1 MNDNT
6 RKAFLD
12 LVSGRK
18 TGVLPAAARTALRV
32 ASAPY
37 AFVAI
42 ARSAAFDI
50 GLIATERVDRP
61 VISIG
66 NVTVGGTGKTP
77 MVEYVARYLR
87 EKGLRVAIL
96 SRGYGSDP
104 EGGSNDEALM
114 LDANLPDVPHLQGA
128 DRAALARVAI
138 EELETE
144 AIVLDDGH
152 QHRRLG
158 RDLNVVLI
166 DATNPFGYSWTLPGG
181 LLREPLRTGLKRAN
195 VVILTRSDLVSPDTR
210 EAIRRKVARFAP
222 AGFVWCEGVHRPI
235 EVIDFAGSVF
245 EPGWLEGREVVL
257 FCGLG
262 NPDAFRTTVE
272 NLGARVRDV
281 RWFPDHHRYSQNDIA
296 DLSRWVAASGAEL
309 ALTTQKDSVKLPV
322 ESLGAR
328 PLLALR
334 IGMVFERGEA
344 EFQEKLDAAVRL
356 RPND

>member
-6 RKAFLD
+6 RKAYLD
-12 LVSGRK
+12 LISGRK
-18 TGVLPAAARTALRV
+18 KGVLAAAARTALRI
-32 ASAPY
+32 ASVPY
-37 AFVAI
+37 AIVSTF
-42 ARSAAFDI
+42 RSSAFDF
-50 GLIATERVDRP
+50 GLIATNRVDRP

-66 NVTVGGTGKTP
+66 NLTTGGTGKTP
-77 MVEYVARYLR
+77 MVEYVARHLR
-87 EKGLRVAIL
+87 ERGLRVAIL

-128 DRAALARVAI
+128 DRSALARVAI
-138 EELETE
+138 DELETE

-166 DATNPFGYSWTLPGG
+166 DATNPFGYGWTLPGG

-195 VVILTRSDLVSPDTR
+195 AVVLTRSDLVPADTR
-210 EAIRRKVARFAP
+210 ESIRRKVARFAP
-222 AGFVWCEGVHRPI
+222 AGFVWCECVHRPI
-235 EVIDFAGSVF
+235 EVIDFGGAVF
-245 EPGWLEGREVVL
+245 EPGWLAGKEVAL

-262 NPDAFRTTVE
+262 NPDAFRATVE

-296 DLSRWVAASGAEL
+296 ELSRWVAASGAEL

-322 ESLGAR
+322 ESLGGR

-334 IGMVFERGEA
+334 IGMVFDRGET
-344 EFQEKLDAAVRL
+344 EFQAILDSATRP

>member
-1 MNDNT
+1 M
-6 RKAFLD
+6 A
-12 LVSGRK
+12 V
-18 TGVLPAAARTALRV
+18 AARTALRI
-32 ASAPY
+32 ASVPY
-37 AFVAI
+37 ALVATL
-42 ARSAAFDI
+42 RSAAFDMGMI
-50 GLIATERVDRP
+50 TTERVDRP

-66 NVTVGGTGKTP
+66 NLTTGGTGKTP

-128 DRAALARVAI
+128 DRSALARVAI

-166 DATNPFGYSWTLPGG
+166 DATNPFGHGWPLPAG
-181 LLREPLRTGLKRAN
+181 LLREPLRTGLKRAD
-195 VVILTRSDLVSPDTR
+195 VVVLTRSDLVSADTR
-210 EAIRRKVARFAP
+210 EAIRSKVARFAP
-222 AGFVWCEGVHRPI
+222 AGFVWCEGIHRPI
-235 EVIDFAGSVF
+235 EAIDFDGTVH
-245 EPGWLEGREVVL
+245 EPGWLAGKEVAL

-262 NPDAFRTTVE
+262 NPDAFRATVE
-272 NLGARVRDV
+272 QLGALVRDV

-296 DLSRWVAASGAEL
+296 ELSRWVAASGAQL

-322 ESLGAR
+322 ESLGGR
-328 PLLALR
+328 HLLALR
-334 IGMVFERGEA
+334 IGMVFVSGEKD
-344 EFQEKLDAAVRL
+344 FQRILDATVCP

>member
-12 LVSGRK
+12 LISGHK
-18 TGVLPAAARTALRV
+18 KGILAAVARATLRL

-37 AFVAI
+37 SLVATL
-42 ARSAAFDI
+42 RSAAFDK
-50 GLIATERVDRP
+50 GLIRSERVDRP

-66 NVTVGGTGKTP
+66 NVTTGGTGKTP

-96 SRGYGSDP
+96 SRGYGSGP

-114 LDANLPDVPHLQGA
+114 LDANLPDVPHLQGP
-128 DRAALARVAI
+128 DRSALAHVAI
-138 EELETE
+138 EELETQ

-166 DATNPFGYSWTLPGG
+166 DATNPFGYGWTLPGG
-181 LLREPLRTGLKRAN
+181 LLREPLRTGLKRAD
-195 VVILTRSDLVSPDTR
+195 VVVLTRSDLVSADTR
-210 EAIRRKVARFAP
+210 QAIRRKVARFAP
-222 AGFVWCEGVHRPI
+222 AGFVWCESVHRPI
-235 EVIDFAGSVF
+235 DVIDFAGAVY
-245 EPGWLEGREVVL
+245 EPGWLAGKEVAL

-262 NPDAFRTTVE
+262 NPDAFRATVE
-272 NLGARVRDV
+272 SMGARVRQV
-281 RWFPDHHRYSQNDIA
+281 RWYPDHHRYSQKDIA
-296 DLSRWVAASGAEL
+296 ELSRWVAASGAQL

-322 ESLGAR
+322 ESLGGR

-334 IGMVFERGEA
+334 IGMVFERGET
-344 EFQEKLDAAVRL
+344 EFQAILDTTLRP

>member
-6 RKAFLD
+6 RKAYLD
-12 LVSGRK
+12 LISGREK
-18 TGVLPAAARTALRV
+18 GFLATAARTALRI
-32 ASAPY
+32 ASVPY
-37 AFVAI
+37 ALVATL
-42 ARSAAFDI
+42 RSAAFDF
-50 GLIATERVDRP
+50 GLITTNRVDRP

-66 NVTVGGTGKTP
+66 NLTTGGTGKTP

-87 EKGLRVAIL
+87 DKGLRVAIL

-128 DRAALARVAI
+128 DRSALARVAI

-166 DATNPFGYSWTLPGG
+166 DATNPFGYGWPLPGG

-195 VVILTRSDLVSPDTR
+195 VVILTRSDLVSADTR
-210 EAIRRKVARFAP
+210 ETIRGKVVRFAP

-235 EVIDFAGSVF
+235 EVIDFSGNVF
-245 EPGWLEGREVVL
+245 EPGWLEGKEVAL

-262 NPDAFRTTVE
+262 NPDAFRATVE
-272 NLGARVRDV
+272 KLGARVRDV

-296 DLSRWVAASGAEL
+296 ELSRWMAATGAEL

-322 ESLGAR
+322 ESLGGR

-334 IGMVFERGEA
+334 IGMVFERGET
-344 EFQEKLDAAVRL
+344 EFQKVLDAAFRP